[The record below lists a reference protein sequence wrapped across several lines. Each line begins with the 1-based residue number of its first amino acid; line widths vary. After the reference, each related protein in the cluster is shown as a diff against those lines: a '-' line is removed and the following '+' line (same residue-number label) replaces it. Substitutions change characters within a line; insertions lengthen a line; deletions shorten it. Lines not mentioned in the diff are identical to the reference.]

1 MPYKATGKVVYVK
14 RGARWV
20 RHKVHPS
27 AAKAKAH
34 AAALNINVH
43 HPRKPRKRRRR

>member
-1 MPYKATGKVVYVK
+1 MPYRARGKIVYVK

-20 RHKVHPS
+20 QLKVHPT

-34 AAALNINVH
+34 AAALNINVS
-43 HPRKPRKRRRR
+43 HPEKARRKSK